1 MTADL
6 SALSFFIQLMEGT
19 HMLVISVKP
28 GEGVT
33 IGSDIKLWNRG
44 ENNITIAIEAP
55 KEVAIL
61 RDSAK
66 VKK

>member
-1 MTADL
+1 
-6 SALSFFIQLMEGT
+6 MEGT